1 MLLLLLLLLVGSSLH
16 SCCCWSL
23 SLTAVVV
30 GGGGEVGQS
39 VDESSFFRAFW
50 LFLRSMYY
58 VFGLISIMC
67 VQLQLGR

>member
-16 SCCCWSL
+16 SCCWSL
-23 SLTAVVV
+23 SLTAVV

-39 VDESSFFRAFW
+39 VDESSFFRAF
-50 LFLRSMYY
+50 LAFFEEYY

-67 VQLQLGR
+67 VQCN